1 MKKFRFTLEAVLAC
15 ERRRE
20 KNDIAAL
27 AAVRAH
33 IREKLNLREQLG
45 RQIDA
50 LEARAAES
58 TAGDLRERAGF
69 TQWLIQDRIRLAD
82 EADAL
87 RTDEQACLAALH
99 ETRKRVRMLEK
110 VRETQLAQYESSLG
124 RQQDREMEEI
134 TARYM
139 RYHHG

>member
-1 MKKFRFTLEAVLAC
+1 MKKFRFTLETVLAC

-27 AAVRAH
+27 AVVREQ
-33 IREKLNLREQLG
+33 IREKLNLRDQLG
-45 RQIDA
+45 RQIAA
-50 LEARAAES
+50 LEARAAGS
-58 TAGDLRERAGF
+58 TAGELRGRADF
-69 TQWLIQDRIRLAD
+69 VQWLIQERIRLAY
-82 EADAL
+82 EAEAL

-110 VRETQLAQYESSLG
+110 VRETQLAQYEYSLS

>member
-1 MKKFRFTLEAVLAC
+1 MKKFRFTLDTVLAC

-20 KNDIAAL
+20 KSDIAAL
-27 AAVRAH
+27 AVVREQ
-33 IREKLNLREQLG
+33 IREKLAARDRLG
-45 RQIDA
+45 RQIAA
-50 LEARAAES
+50 LEAQAADG
-58 TAGDLRERAGF
+58 TAGELRERADF
-69 TQWLIQDRIRLAD
+69 AQWLIQDRIRLSY

-87 RTDEQACLAALH
+87 RTDEQACLAALQ